1 MSQINVYST
10 NPFCVCITMVISR
23 FLQIVKKNH
32 KLKDFMMKIW
42 NFLHLERKPIYR
54 EPNKGKKLIPRQ
66 SP

>member
-32 KLKDFMMKIW
+32 KLKDFMMKIYIL
-42 NFLHLERKPIYR
+42 NE
-54 EPNKGKKLIPRQ
+54 N
-66 SP
+66 